1 MTAIMDGQGCLFD
14 PVTASLRMYRDPY
27 PATTG
32 KTSKPSS
39 RSSQGSGSRTLP
51 MCLCLRRENGPKPG
65 ASTMN
70 WGGGPLPI
78 ASMTHSIGEFRSDA
92 DGFLSLPISTVSQ
105 RRRFYL
111 TLNCGE
117 KPRIPNPTKLS
128 EILVENP
135 DEKYRLSAKA
145 CQGILNRAERRGKEL
160 PPELKAALEAQSLS
174 KSEPV
179 NLGGAKES
187 SFSVS
192 TQEPSQP
199 STTRAYSIQG
209 NTIDRDAKQNG
220 GGISLNVAHTLDS
233 ADRHGVMAAGFS
245 FGQSEKARS
254 LRPIM
259 SDTIASVVRRLT
271 PLECER
277 IQGFP
282 DNWSKYGL
290 YEDGK
295 VKELSD
301 SARYRLQGNSIA
313 RPFWSWLTR
322 RIAAQYETV
331 PTLGSLFD
339 GQGGFPL
346 CWEEVNGKGTARWA
360 SEIEKDAVAVT
371 KYHFPE
377 REDAVI

>member
-14 PVTASLRMYRDPY
+14 PVTASGKTYLEPY
-27 PATTG
+27 PATTE

-51 MCLCLRRENGPKPG
+51 MCLCLRRGNGPKPG

-92 DGFLSLPISTVSQ
+92 DGFLSLPISTDSQ
-105 RRRFYL
+105 RRKFYL

-187 SFSVS
+187 SSSVS
-192 TQEPSQP
+192 TLELSQP

-245 FGQSEKARS
+245 FGQSEKAGS
-254 LRPIM
+254 LGYEKEKSPTIRGGEGGNQKPVVPAFAQNQRDEVRDLKECSGSLAAEPGAKQQTYVM
-259 SDTIASVVRRLT
+259 AVDCRNGTESPDTNGTLQAKDGGGTSLNLNNVVRT
-271 PLECER
+271 S
-277 IQGFP
+277 G
-282 DNWSKYGL
+282 G
-290 YEDGK
+290 
-295 VKELSD
+295 
-301 SARYRLQGNSIA
+301 GNEPMG
-313 RPFWSWLTR
+313 RT
-322 RIAAQYETV
+322 
-331 PTLGSLFD
+331 
-339 GQGGFPL
+339 
-346 CWEEVNGKGTARWA
+346 
-360 SEIEKDAVAVT
+360 
-371 KYHFPE
+371 E
-377 REDAVI
+377 RENLRK

>member
-51 MCLCLRRENGPKPG
+51 MCLCLRRGNGPKPG
-65 ASTMN
+65 ASTMS

-371 KYHFPE
+371 KYHFQE
-377 REDAVI
+377 GEDAVI